1 MTPWGFPSAFAA
13 ERVYPQALNPGDLA
27 TAKFGKLAGAVS
39 RKGATIMRCLDA
51 ARERVERATDLAQ
64 LLDASYCAFTTM
76 LDVIQREQESGGP
89 LFGAFMM
96 AGHPAS
102 SGRLAVLTAPSL
114 PAPTRLSP
122 SLPAAG
128 LPAPAEH
135 TAEEVAS
142 LSLILAYRL
151 DDQAAAADNAED
163 RDACV
168 DAARH
173 AWTLHA
179 RLG

>member
-1 MTPWGFPSAFAA
+1 MKS
-13 ERVYPQALNPGDLA
+13 
-27 TAKFGKLAGAVS
+27 
-39 RKGATIMRCLDA
+39 LDA
-51 ARERVERATDLAQ
+51 ARERIERAADLSQ

-76 LDVIQREQESGGP
+76 LDVIQRVQESGGP

-96 AGHPAS
+96 AGQPAG

-114 PAPTRLSP
+114 PASTRLAS
-122 SLPAAG
+122 SLPVAG
-128 LPAPAEH
+128 LPPSAEYV
-135 TAEEVAS
+135 ADEVAS
-142 LSLILAYRL
+142 LSLMLAYRL

-168 DAARH
+168 EAARH